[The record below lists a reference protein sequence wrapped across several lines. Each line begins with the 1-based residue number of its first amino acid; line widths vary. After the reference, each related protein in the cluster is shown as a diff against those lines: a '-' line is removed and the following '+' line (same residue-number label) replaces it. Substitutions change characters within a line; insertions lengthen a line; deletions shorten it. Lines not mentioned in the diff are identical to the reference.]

1 MTPGTTAQHY
11 LAGALDGVTGT
22 VHHCVGPRTT
32 HALCRALLQA
42 LDAAYP
48 AAPYR
53 RLSVVDH
60 YRLHKAKAVEP
71 W

>member
-1 MTPGTTAQHY
+1 MTPGTHEQHY
-11 LAGALDGVTGT
+11 RAGALDVATGT

-32 HALCRALLQA
+32 TELFRALLQA

-53 RLSVVDH
+53 RSYVVVDN
-60 YRLHKAKAVEP
+60 YSC
-71 W
+71 